1 MIAAVRATSTLAR
14 TAALRTAAP
23 SLSALKSTVSGEW
36 MEGELSLDTRAVHAG
51 VEPDE
56 RTGAIMTPVFLSTA
70 FVQESVEKYLEK
82 GYSYTRSGNPTVTAL
97 EARVANM
104 EGGAGAACV
113 STGMAATTLV
123 ISGIMNSGDHCIMTD
138 CSYGGTNRAAR
149 EHFMDKGMEF
159 SFVDFRDHDA
169 IKAAIKPNTKL
180 IFSESPTN
188 PTLNIVDMEGVSAIC
203 KENDIVHVC
212 DSTFA
217 TPVICRPLDHGCDLV
232 ITSLTKYYC
241 GHNISVGGAVIAST
255 PELND
260 RMKFM
265 QNVQGNIISPMTAYM
280 MLQTSKTM
288 ALRVRQQSK
297 TAQALAEYLEA
308 HPKVEKVVYPG
319 LASFPQRELADKY
332 HRDGLHGGML
342 WFDVMGGDKAAI
354 QLMNTTQRPWSL
366 CENLGATESII
377 TACAVMTHAN
387 MLPEDRKKAGISD
400 GFIRIS
406 CGIEDTDD
414 LIKAIGI
421 SLDQL

>member
-260 RMKFM
+260 R
-265 QNVQGNIISPMTAYM
+265 
-280 MLQTSKTM
+280 
-288 ALRVRQQSK
+288 
-297 TAQALAEYLEA
+297 
-308 HPKVEKVVYPG
+308 
-319 LASFPQRELADKY
+319 
-332 HRDGLHGGML
+332 
-342 WFDVMGGDKAAI
+342 
-354 QLMNTTQRPWSL
+354 
-366 CENLGATESII
+366 
-377 TACAVMTHAN
+377 
-387 MLPEDRKKAGISD
+387 DRKSVV
-400 GFIRIS
+400 
-406 CGIEDTDD
+406 
-414 LIKAIGI
+414 
-421 SLDQL
+421 

>member
-280 MLQTSKTM
+280 MLQVRTVGEGWGMRGRGWGVGDRGGGDVCLNDCIYVANK
-288 ALRVRQQSK
+288 AGLFGLHRVR
-297 TAQALAEYLEA
+297 
-308 HPKVEKVVYPG
+308 
-319 LASFPQRELADKY
+319 
-332 HRDGLHGGML
+332 
-342 WFDVMGGDKAAI
+342 
-354 QLMNTTQRPWSL
+354 
-366 CENLGATESII
+366 
-377 TACAVMTHAN
+377 
-387 MLPEDRKKAGISD
+387 
-400 GFIRIS
+400 
-406 CGIEDTDD
+406 
-414 LIKAIGI
+414 
-421 SLDQL
+421 